1 MNQSEY
7 FRSEQF
13 QEDFR
18 KQVEKDTWDNG
29 LPMVY
34 LNEEGDIVRH
44 YKDGKI
50 EIIKEKNMDKLIIVH
65 YIDVSKVESRII
77 PEFMDNVK
85 NRIKPKDDN
94 IISYFIPIFGE
105 TRIEC
110 INPKMITGEEYM
122 EIKKFLDYQTEFVN
136 DFLNKMKEDERNI
149 NKK

>member
-1 MNQSEY
+1 MDPSEY

-34 LNEEGDIVRH
+34 LNEEGNIVRH

-50 EIIKEKNMDKLIIVH
+50 EIIKQKNMDKLIIVH
-65 YIDVSKVESRII
+65 YIDVRGIHYTEV
-77 PEFMDNVK
+77 PEHMEYLKNNV
-85 NRIKPKDDN
+85 IPKDDN
-94 IISYFIPIFGE
+94 ILYYFIPINGE

-110 INPKMITGEEYM
+110 INPKVITGEEYK
-122 EIKKFLDYQTEFVN
+122 EIQKFLDYQTQYLN
-136 DFLNKMKEDERNI
+136 DFLNKMKEDGKEHI
-149 NKK
+149 